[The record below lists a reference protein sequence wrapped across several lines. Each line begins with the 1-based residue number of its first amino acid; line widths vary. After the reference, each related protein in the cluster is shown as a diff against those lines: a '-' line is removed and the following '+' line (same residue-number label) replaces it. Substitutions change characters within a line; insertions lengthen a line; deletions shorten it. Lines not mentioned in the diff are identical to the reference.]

1 MNRIKIDLPDN
12 PYEVL
17 LGEGILPD
25 LNHEIQNLK
34 LNSNVFVIVDK
45 NVYAKHKN
53 YIDAALTEMNI
64 TGLYEFVS
72 MESEKTFASM
82 QNVFKAMLDA
92 NLSRDSVVLA
102 IGGGIVGDVAG
113 FISATYMRGVQYVQV
128 PTTLLAAVDSSVGG
142 KTGINFH
149 DTKNIIGAFYQPK
162 LVLID
167 TRFLSTLP
175 DEEILCGVGEIVK
188 YACITHEE
196 TFDYVN
202 KNLSK
207 ILDLDAETLNYII
220 HESVRFKGDVVQS
233 DEKESGLRKILNL
246 GHTFAHAF
254 EVQQKH
260 KIKHGQAVI
269 AGIACA
275 LYLSKAIG
283 IMNEKE
289 FERSI
294 KLIKLFTNDI
304 KLENFNLAD
313 IKSIMVRDKKNR
325 DGKIK
330 FVLLKSVGE
339 LIVDVESEWKDVE
352 AAIQKGTSLFA

>member
-1 MNRIKIDLPDN
+1 MNRINIDLPNN

-17 LGEGILPD
+17 LGEEILPN
-25 LNHEIQNLK
+25 LKSEIQKLK
-34 LNSNVFVIVDK
+34 LNNNMFVIVDK
-45 NVYAKHKN
+45 IVYSKHN
-53 YIDAALTEMNI
+53 GFIDAALKDMNI
-64 TGLYEFVS
+64 AGLYEF
-72 MESEKTFASM
+72 ESLESNKTFDSM
-82 QNVFKAMLDA
+82 QNVFKSMLDA
-92 NLSRDSVVLA
+92 NLSRDSLVLA

-113 FISATYMRGVQYVQV
+113 FISATFMRGVQYVQV

-149 DTKNIIGAFYQPK
+149 KTKNIIGAFYQPK

-175 DEEILCGVGEIVK
+175 DEEILCGIGEIVK
-188 YACITHEE
+188 YAYITDEE
-196 TFDYVN
+196 MFTYVD

-207 ILDLDAETLNYII
+207 ILSLDAETLNYVIR
-220 HESVRFKGDVVQS
+220 ESVRFKGDVVQV

-260 KIKHGQAVI
+260 QIKHGQAVI
-269 AGIACA
+269 VGIACA
-275 LYLSKAIG
+275 LYLSNALG
-283 IMNEKE
+283 IMNDED

-294 KLIKLFTNDI
+294 SLIRLFAENI
-304 KLENFNLAD
+304 KLENFNVTD
-313 IKSIMVRDKKNR
+313 IESIMIRDKKNR
-325 DGKIK
+325 EGKIK

-339 LIVDVESEWKDVE
+339 LIVDVESDWKDVE
-352 AAIQKGTSLFA
+352 AAIQNGTSLFA

>member
-1 MNRIKIDLPDN
+1 MTRIKIDLPDN

-17 LGEGILPD
+17 LGEDILPD
-25 LNHEIQNLK
+25 LKNEIQK
-34 LNSNVFVIVDK
+34 LELDSNVFVIVDK

-53 YIDAALTEMNI
+53 FIDAALNDI
-64 TGLYEFVS
+64 DIAGLYEF
-72 MESEKTFASM
+72 ESLESNKTFDSI

-92 NLSRDSVVLA
+92 NLSRASVVLA

-149 DTKNIIGAFYQPK
+149 NTKNIIGAFYQPR

-167 TRFLSTLP
+167 TSFLSTLP
-175 DEEILCGVGEIVK
+175 DEEILCGIGEIVK
-188 YACITHEE
+188 YAYITNEE
-196 TFDYVN
+196 MFEYVD

-207 ILDLDAETLNYII
+207 ILTLDAETLNYVI
-220 HESVRFKGDVVQS
+220 HESLRFKGDVVQA

-260 KIKHGQAVI
+260 QIKHGQAVI
-269 AGIACA
+269 VGIACS

-283 IMNEKE
+283 IMSEEE
-289 FERSI
+289 FERLI
-294 KLIKLFTNDI
+294 KLIMSFKDDI
-304 KLENFNLAD
+304 KPENFNLAD
-313 IKSIMVRDKKNR
+313 IKSIMIRDKKNR

-339 LIVDVESEWKDVE
+339 LILDVESDWKDVE
-352 AAIQKGTSLFA
+352 AAILNGTNLFA

>member
-17 LGEGILPD
+17 LGEDIL
-25 LNHEIQNLK
+25 QNLK
-34 LNSNVFVIVDK
+34 SEIQKLNLSDHVFVIIDK
-45 NVYAKHKN
+45 IVYAKHN
-53 YIDAALTEMNI
+53 DIITAALNDMDI
-64 TGLYEFVS
+64 VGLYEF
-72 MESEKTFASM
+72 ESLESNKTFESM

-92 NLSRDSVVLA
+92 NLSRASVVLA

-113 FISATYMRGVQYVQV
+113 FISATYMRGVKYVQV

-175 DEEILCGVGEIVK
+175 DAEILCGVGEIVK
-188 YACITHEE
+188 YAYITCEE
-196 TFDYVN
+196 MFNYLE
-202 KNLSK
+202 KNLSN
-207 ILDLDAETLNYII
+207 ILNLDAETLNYVI
-220 HESVRFKGDVVQS
+220 HESIRFKGDVVQT

-260 KIKHGQAVI
+260 QIKHGQAVI
-269 AGIACA
+269 VGIACA
-275 LYLSKAIG
+275 LYLSNANG
-283 IMNEKE
+283 IMNDKE
-289 FERSI
+289 FERSL
-294 KLIKLFTNDI
+294 KLIKSFTDSI
-304 KLENFNLAD
+304 KLEKFNIAD
-313 IKSIMVRDKKNR
+313 FESIMIRDKKNSE
-325 DGKIK
+325 GKIK
-330 FVLLKSVGE
+330 FVLIKSVGE
-339 LIVDVESEWKDVE
+339 LIVDVESDWKDVE
-352 AAIQKGTSLFA
+352 AAIQKGTNLFA